1 MPDQP
6 VTPPPAVQTLAE
18 TPPKDDFAAQA
29 DEKPVSL
36 LYEFGE
42 FLVTSAAW
50 WITPIVVV
58 LLLVGGLVL
67 LTSMG
72 AAPFIYTL
80 F

>member
-6 VTPPPAVQTLAE
+6 VTPPAVETLAE
-18 TPPKDDFAAQA
+18 SPPKDDFAAQA

-42 FLVTSAAW
+42 FLMTSAAW

-58 LLLVGGLVL
+58 LLLVGGLTML
-67 LTSMG
+67 AASG

>member
-6 VTPPPAVQTLAE
+6 VTPPAVETLAKDQ
-18 TPPKDDFAAQA
+18 PKDDFAAQA

-42 FLVTSAAW
+42 FLMTSAAW

-58 LLLVGGLVL
+58 LLLVGGLFF
-67 LTSMG
+67 LTSVG